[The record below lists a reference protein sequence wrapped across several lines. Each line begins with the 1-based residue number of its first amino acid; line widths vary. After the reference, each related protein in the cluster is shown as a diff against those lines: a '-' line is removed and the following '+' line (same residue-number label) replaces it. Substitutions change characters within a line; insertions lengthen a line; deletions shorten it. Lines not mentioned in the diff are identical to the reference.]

1 MKKFKTNA
9 DLDYACRQLAAQD
22 ARLAHVYETYGVP
35 TMRRG
40 PMGFAGLVRILIA
53 QQVSTAAA
61 TAIQG
66 RVDAL
71 LPETTPQAWL
81 ALDDAALVACGVSAP
96 KRRYLSGLAEAVL
109 DERLVFSALHR
120 AENKPAHE
128 MLTALSGIGPWTAD
142 CYLLFNM
149 CRADCFPAG
158 DLALQEG
165 YRLLYCKNKR
175 PDAAQLTIWA
185 RDWSPLRAAAAR
197 LLWVY
202 YGQQRQKV

>member
-1 MKKFKTNA
+1 MKKFNTNA

-22 ARLAHVYETYGVP
+22 AGLAHVYETYGP
-35 TMRRG
+35 PRMRRQ
-40 PMGFAGLVRILIA
+40 PTGFAGLVRILIG
-53 QQVSTAAA
+53 QQVSIAAA
-61 TAIQG
+61 AAIQS

-81 ALDDAALVACGVSAP
+81 GLDDAELAACGVSAP
-96 KRRYLSGLAEAVL
+96 KRRYLSGLAQAIL
-109 DERLVFSALHR
+109 DKRLRFSALHR
-120 AENKPAHE
+120 AENDVAHE
-128 MLTALSGIGPWTAD
+128 MLTALTGIGPWTAD

-149 CRADCFPAG
+149 RRADCFPAG

-165 YRLLYCKNKR
+165 YRLLYRKNNR
-175 PDAAQLTIWA
+175 PDVAQLTTLA
-185 RDWSPLRAAAAR
+185 QDWSPLRGAAAR

>member
-1 MKKFKTNA
+1 MKKFNTNA

-35 TMRRG
+35 PMRRA
-40 PMGFAGLVRILIA
+40 PTGFAGLVRILIA

-61 TAIQG
+61 TAIQS
-66 RVDAL
+66 RVDAQV
-71 LPETTPQAWL
+71 PDMTPQAWL
-81 ALDDAALVACGVSAP
+81 AADDATLAACGVSAP
-96 KRRYLSGLAEAVL
+96 KRRYLSGLAQAVL
-109 DERLVFSALHR
+109 DGHLLFSALHR
-120 AENKPAHE
+120 AENDAAHE
-128 MLTALSGIGPWTAD
+128 MLTALTGIGPWTAD

-149 CRADCFPAG
+149 RRADCFPAG

-165 YRLLYCKNKR
+165 YRLLYRKNTR
-175 PDAAQLTIWA
+175 PDAAQLTALAQDWA
-185 RDWSPLRAAAAR
+185 PLRGAAAR

>member
-1 MKKFKTNA
+1 MKKFNTNT

-22 ARLAHVYETYGVP
+22 ARLAHVYETYGAP
-35 TMRRG
+35 PMRRQ
-40 PMGFAGLVRILIA
+40 PSGFAGLVRILIG
-53 QQVSTAAA
+53 QQVSVAAA
-61 TAIQG
+61 NAIQG

-81 ALDDAALVACGVSAP
+81 ALDDAALAACGVSAP
-96 KRRYLSGLAEAVL
+96 KRRYLSGLAEAVV
-109 DERLVFSALHR
+109 EKRLVFAALHR
-120 AENKPAHE
+120 AENDAAHE
-128 MLTALSGIGPWTAD
+128 MLTALTGIGPWTAD

-149 CRADCFPAG
+149 RRADCFPAG

-165 YRLLYCKNKR
+165 YRLLYRKNTR
-175 PDAAQLTIWA
+175 PDAAQLTVLA
-185 RDWSPLRAAAAR
+185 QDWSPLRGAAAR